1 MWPRLAGAI
10 LEILLSSFPM
20 EKIKIKHSVQTAEFR
35 EPEGLKVWKFTI
47 LDNQGL
53 NMEHVYYE

>member
-20 EKIKIKHSVQTAEFR
+20 EKIKHSVQTAEFR

-47 LDNQGL
+47 LDNIYI
-53 NMEHVYYE
+53 EHAYYE